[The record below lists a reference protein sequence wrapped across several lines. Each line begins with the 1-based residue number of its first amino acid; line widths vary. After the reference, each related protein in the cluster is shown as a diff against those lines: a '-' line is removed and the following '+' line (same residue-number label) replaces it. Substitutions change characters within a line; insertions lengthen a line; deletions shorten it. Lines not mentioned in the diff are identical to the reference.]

1 MALSLWLWTGPKNEL
16 LTCHATPPSSL
27 IVPCSSALLY
37 HSSPTSM
44 SNICTKSELPVY
56 PFATQSSALLICSAK
71 GQRGE
76 SKRENRESKRRERDR
91 ENEVGKGRRSLSL
104 TKKRSARGS
113 LTVNIAGSSPSP
125 YATANLHFLLSNF
138 LGWQRCQTTRSQHW
152 KFAWLDRKSC
162 FRSERSR
169 KGEREEERGGERFTE
184 KSRQK
189 EIILNAA

>member
-1 MALSLWLWTGPKNEL
+1 MQSPLPPLPA
-16 LTCHATPPSSL
+16 PSS
-27 IVPCSSALLY
+27 PALLY

-76 SKRENRESKRRERDR
+76 SKRESRESKRRER
-91 ENEVGKGRRSLSL
+91 ETGRVKWERDDAAYHWRKSA
-104 TKKRSARGS
+104 ARGVHWLSTLLAAPPSPPPTPLPTCTFCSRIS
-113 LTVNIAGSSPSP
+113 LAGSV
-125 YATANLHFLLSNF
+125 AR
-138 LGWQRCQTTRSQHW
+138 QRAVSIENSRGSTE
-152 KFAWLDRKSC
+152 KVVFAAKEAAREK
-162 FRSERSR
+162 ERGR
-169 KGEREEERGGERFTE
+169 KGRFTE